1 MKGNCQRLFNFESRQ
16 VEKIEIIKADLYDL
30 IIQIAFHISEQ
41 KVNNVLQAM
50 QLLTDNSVLTKTS
63 NYDSDTASNF
73 AQYLDINVLLPD
85 KDLSISYFG
94 DTCYTPSNMM
104 SVDEFI
110 EFIKMY
116 KSKDVIAI
124 TETAYEVVRKYDKTK
139 YRFNECEPN
148 VTITISSVPS
158 DTWKLIEDG
167 LEHTITPERE
177 LLRVSLELN
186 PKRANDPKFN
196 FDNMINIFNYY
207 GK

>member
-16 VEKIEIIKADLYDL
+16 VEKIEIIRADLYDL
-30 IIQIAFHISEQ
+30 IIQIASHISEQ
-41 KVNNVLQAM
+41 KVNSVLQAM
-50 QLLTDNSVLTKTS
+50 QLLTNNSVLTKTS
-63 NYDSDTASNF
+63 NYDSDTASNL
-73 AQYLDINVLLPD
+73 AQYLDIHVLLPD
-85 KDLSISYFG
+85 KDLSITHFG

-116 KSKDVIAI
+116 KSEDVIAI
-124 TETAYEVVRKYDKTK
+124 TETAYEVVTEYDKTK

-148 VTITISSVPS
+148 VTITVSSVPS

-167 LEHTITPERE
+167 LEHTIASERE

-186 PKRANDPKFN
+186 SKRANDPKFN